1 MKEYLTKLT
10 KAKKRVGRG
19 IGSGR
24 GKTAGRGQKGQK
36 SRKSGRVR
44 AGFEGGQT
52 PINLRLPK
60 RGFFHPK
67 KEFCLV
73 NLTQLEKDEKILDK
87 QVVDYSQSKKPVKIL
102 GNGELT
108 KNLTVRV
115 AAISKSAQK
124 KIEQTGG
131 RVELVGKYEK

>member
-1 MKEYLTKLT
+1 MKEYLIKLT

-67 KEFCLV
+67 KEFRLV